1 MSGIVSISIIEL
13 MEKTELW
20 LLCHGYKKSTL
31 GTYKATWNRFRA
43 YSKSPLYSQKTAEQ
57 FLLHY
62 FGVDVNVIDQ
72 KLDMRMRHARRHM
85 NALDEY
91 MRTGQVCRR
100 KVQVLS
106 VTRDDHFDLF
116 FSAFLEFC
124 KEQNY
129 SRSWINNM
137 ISGLKIFLLAAHAS
151 NTGAPKDINMKTI
164 NCFSD
169 AMRCAD
175 EICMN
180 VRQMRCRQVGIYL
193 HWLYLRNVIRQDF
206 SLLLPNFKRTPA
218 KIPQIWT
225 EEEIEKILSAIDT
238 ENPVGKRNYAMF
250 LLMAR
255 TGLRISDVVSLKF
268 SNIDWKR
275 NSISVSQQKTGNILG
290 LPLSKE
296 LGMAIIS
303 YLKDGRPQSSSDF
316 IFIRHNAPYEALGYH
331 NNFNVELR
339 KYMRRAGVTIPTGKR
354 TGVHTLRHSF
364 ATNMLKEETP
374 LQDISQILGH
384 SSINVTETYLRVDIE
399 QLRLCS
405 LNLEVLI

>member
-339 KYMRRAGVTIPTGKR
+339 KYMRRAG
-354 TGVHTLRHSF
+354 HSF